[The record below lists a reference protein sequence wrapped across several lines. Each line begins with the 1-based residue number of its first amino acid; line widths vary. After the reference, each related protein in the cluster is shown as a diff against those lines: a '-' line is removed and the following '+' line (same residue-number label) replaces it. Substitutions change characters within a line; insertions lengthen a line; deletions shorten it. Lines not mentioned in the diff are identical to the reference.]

1 MSEKK
6 DAIDIADQLEAAQD
20 KLAFVCSMFNL
31 VKPEEC
37 GMRTRAIEG
46 VIRILDGVEE
56 AIQEAGEHI
65 MTRYRAERAG
75 KPT

>member
-6 DAIDIADQLEAAQD
+6 DDIDIADQLEAAQD
-20 KLAFVCSMFNL
+20 KLAFICSMFNL

-37 GMRTRAIEG
+37 GMRTRAPGG
-46 VIRILDGVEE
+46 VIRILDEVGE

-65 MTRYRAERAG
+65 MKRYREFRAG